1 MKPGTVDRRRQFDV
15 LFESHYD
22 SVYRYCLRRLGAA
35 EAEDAAAEVFAIA
48 WRRSDQM
55 PGLQVERAWLLAV
68 AYRVVGNHYRGRRRR
83 ALLVGR
89 LTSTSPSSDVAQ
101 TDGDFRLVHL
111 ALQALRPAD
120 RELLRLASWDGL
132 TREEIAEVMGISTN
146 AVDQRLHRARARM
159 KDRLERISENELRI
173 GAKEAPA

>member
-48 WRRSDQM
+48 WRRVDQIA
-55 PGLQVERAWLLAV
+55 GLQVERAWLLAV
-68 AYRVVGNHYRGRRRR
+68 AYRVVGNHYRRRRR
-83 ALLVGR
+83 QARLVGR
-89 LTSTSPSSDVAQ
+89 LTSASPSSEVAQ
-101 TDGDFRLVHL
+101 IDGDFRLLHL
-111 ALQALRPAD
+111 ALEALRPAD
-120 RELLRLASWDGL
+120 RELLRLASWDCL
-132 TREEIAEVMGISTN
+132 TREEIAEVMGINTN

-159 KDRLERISENELRI
+159 KDRLERISENELRN
-173 GAKEAPA
+173 GAKEASA